1 MKTITEIPKKKDHSD
16 AGWFYLLLFIL
27 LLIAGWL
34 LLMRVIDWSNTHELK
49 KQKLVSV
56 TLRWPLAIVKKEPQV
71 IEKRIE
77 PYPEELIDT
86 PIKKYIAEKFGPY
99 DAKIAL
105 GIVAA
110 ESNFNSEAWN
120 VNSNG
125 SIDLGL
131 WQINSV
137 HFAKAGCSIR
147 DVLDPIRATDCAY
160 NLFKEQGFSPWTV
173 FNNGAFLGH
182 L

>member
-34 LLMRVIDWSNTHELK
+34 LLMRVIDWSNNHELK

-99 DAKIAL
+99 DAKI
-105 GIVAA
+105 
-110 ESNFNSEAWN
+110 NS
-120 VNSNG
+120 
-125 SIDLGL
+125 
-131 WQINSV
+131 
-137 HFAKAGCSIR
+137 
-147 DVLDPIRATDCAY
+147 
-160 NLFKEQGFSPWTV
+160 
-173 FNNGAFLGH
+173 
-182 L
+182 